1 MPIGFEAFVPKNR
14 LTVSAYIVV
23 MTLMGI
29 EPLNLQVLIPC
40 PNSWTGQRHVSA
52 YSAEV
57 D

>member
-1 MPIGFEAFVPKNR
+1 MPIGFDAFVPKNR

-40 PNSWTGQRHVSA
+40 PNS
-52 YSAEV
+52 
-57 D
+57 